1 MNCFNCF
8 TFFTILI
15 TLNLEEYVDMKIKY
29 NLHGT
34 LGRLA
39 LGIITLSASPILSGC
54 VIDST
59 DSLPQNIGASFSES
73 IASSPVCYSERYEQ
87 PFVPTTNK
95 LDLLF
100 VVDSSGSLSEER
112 DRIGNGVDKFIAEL
126 PEGADFQIGVL
137 LAHGSRSSLSGGLYK
152 SGISGDSWVLDSKL
166 LSITSMRSILRR
178 KLANPPSDYYAD
190 GGEESLFAL
199 NRAIQGTLLETSR
212 SRGFFRADAALAIV
226 FVADENDICARYP
239 ANVTRVADPDRLE
252 APAFQ
257 RDCVQHVAAATVNGV
272 LVPAHDETITPA
284 LVVNNLRA
292 LQAGRPLII
301 SGIVYATQNYPHF
314 GENEYGYGYMEAI
327 QQADGI
333 AIDLALNDFETGLSD
348 IGKFTAN
355 KINLQST
362 FVLKHDHVDP
372 TSIEIFVDNIQVG
385 HSYSE
390 VNNSVNLTDSG
401 KSLSD
406 IEINY
411 CQVPAPSPSPSPGC
425 TGISCGVFG
434 T

>member
-1 MNCFNCF
+1 
-8 TFFTILI
+8 
-15 TLNLEEYVDMKIKY
+15 MKIK
-29 NLHGT
+29 NTLHET
-34 LGRLA
+34 SGRLA
-39 LGIITLSASPILSGC
+39 LGIIAISAGPFLSGC

-73 IASSPVCYSERYEQ
+73 VASSPVCYSERYEQ

-100 VVDSSGSLSEER
+100 VIDSSGSLAEER
-112 DRIGNGVDKFIAEL
+112 ERIGNGVDKFIAEL

-137 LAHGSRSSLSGGLYK
+137 LAHGSRSNHSGALYK
-152 SGISGDSWVLDSKL
+152 SSISGDSWVLDSKL
-166 LSITSMRSILRR
+166 LSITSMRSILKR

-190 GGEESLFAL
+190 GGEEGLYAL
-199 NRAIQGTLLETSR
+199 NRSIQTTFLETSR

-239 ANVTRVADPDRLE
+239 SNITPVADPDRLE
-252 APAFQ
+252 GSAFQ
-257 RDCVQHVAAATVNGV
+257 RDCVQPN
-272 LVPAHDETITPA
+272 ITPA

-327 QQADGI
+327 QQANGI

-362 FVLKHDHVDP
+362 FILKHDHVDP
-372 TSIEIFVDNIQVG
+372 TSIEAFVDNIPVR
-385 HSYSE
+385 HTYSA
-390 VNNSVNLTDSG
+390 VDNSVSLNDSG

-411 CQVPAPSPSPSPGC
+411 CKMPDPSPSPSPGC